1 MPVTCSKLGDD
12 GWVDVWQFTGGPDKF
27 ERRDRRDE
35 YRNDLLDANGFAHAT
50 RNNLDPMQSQIC
62 PAFQTT
68 SELCVAGQLNGLSSL
83 KRYCKLVGKI
93 SLLPLLS
100 LIVAPETL

>member
-50 RNNLDPMQSQIC
+50 RNNLDPG
-62 PAFQTT
+62 AVT
-68 SELCVAGQLNGLSSL
+68 NLS
-83 KRYCKLVGKI
+83 RI
-93 SLLPLLS
+93 SDNERVVCGGP
-100 LIVAPETL
+100 IEWAQFTQKTL